1 MGIRH
6 ISLFKCPFLNLL
18 FLLFASVIIPRALNL
33 IKVGDQANVAWMYAN
48 GIEARLPNPCDA
60 SFAAAFVRVC
70 GDLVRNLSCTY
81 VFEMDREIVNK
92 KDLNALE

>member
-6 ISLFKCPFLNLL
+6 NSLFKCPFLNLL

-48 GIEARLPNPCDA
+48 GIEARLPNPYDA
-60 SFAAAFVRVC
+60 SFAAA
-70 GDLVRNLSCTY
+70 LVYVVIWYGILRMLTY
-81 VFEMDREIVNK
+81 LKWTVK
-92 KDLNALE
+92 L